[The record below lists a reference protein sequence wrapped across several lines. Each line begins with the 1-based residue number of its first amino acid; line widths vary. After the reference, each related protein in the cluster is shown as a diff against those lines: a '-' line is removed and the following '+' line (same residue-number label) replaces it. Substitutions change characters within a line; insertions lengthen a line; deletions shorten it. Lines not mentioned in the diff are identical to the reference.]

1 MITSLSYLTN
11 EELIRVAFSR
21 NDLTELETELV
32 ERFDYLV
39 SYVKTLE
46 NDLGMNDDSETEG
59 AYLS

>member
-39 SYVKTLE
+39 SYVKILE
-46 NDLGMNDDSETEG
+46 GDPSRGDDSEAEG
-59 AYLS
+59 TFLA

>member
-1 MITSLSYLTN
+1 MRTSLSHLTN

-39 SYVKTLE
+39 AYVKTLE
-46 NDLGMNDDSETEG
+46 DDLSMGDDSETEG
-59 AYLS
+59 TYLA

>member
-39 SYVKTLE
+39 SYVKVLE
-46 NDLGMNDDSETEG
+46 GYLSMGDDSEAEG
-59 AYLS
+59 TFLA